1 MPYGMYISA
10 EGAAAQAQRSRDRAR
25 RLLELKAG
33 SIQLIIYTA
42 TGALSFSDEKVIRRS
57 AILFRVPCI
66 TTLSGAR
73 AAAEAIAARKGEKV
87 RVWSLQQIH
96 EAKKTTA

>member
-1 MPYGMYISA
+1 MAGLRCKVVFKVN
-10 EGAAAQAQRSRDRAR
+10 EGRPNAVD
-25 RLLELKAG
+25 LLKAG

-73 AAAEAIAARKGEKV
+73 AAAEAIAAVKGEKV